1 MNKTLYDRMRSLK
14 TKEDT
19 ASKEELKEVI
29 KDIAE
34 AAEENFIKLKTE
46 IAKLKTD
53 QGSLKSKQLSQL
65 KKKLFPK
72 SRDAPT
78 AMNDK
83 YGNLITSDQALKS
96 LVLDAYTERLK
107 GNTIKAHLED
117 LEKDTNTLCEIRL
130 KTSKM
135 NKTEPWTMN
144 DLKEVLKQLGNNKS
158 RDPEGHANEL
168 FKESVAGT
176 DLLEAVLKIM
186 NLIKSK
192 QTYPHILQKCNITSI
207 HKNKSKKHI
216 ENYRGIFCVQILRS
230 ILDRLTYNDCYYTID
245 NNLTDGNVGGR
256 KERSVRDNIFVINAI
271 INSVTNGDCA
281 PIQVQIMDAEKC
293 FDKLWLQSCINA
305 VYDAGI
311 TNDHLNVL
319 YIENK
324 KAQIAV
330 KINGKISTRISVH
343 DVIMQGS
350 VWGSLKCTTVM
361 DQLNKTAISDKS
373 LLYNYKGD
381 TNIPVG
387 ILGMVDDTLAVAECG
402 NNSIK
407 KNAVVNSFI

>member
-1 MNKTLYDRMRSLK
+1 MKINKAKDTIEGYNVKNKECQAAFKKYTSETKMLSSTVNEHDDVDIVVNRFMKKLEGCIAINFRKNRIKPKTNREMNKTLYDIMRSIK

-34 AAEENFIKLKTE
+34 AAEDNFIKLKTE

-53 QGSLKSKQLSQL
+53 QASLKSKQLWQL
-65 KKKLFPK
+65 KKELCPK

-117 LEKDTNTLCEIRL
+117 LEKDTKTLCEIRL
-130 KTSKM
+130 ITSKT

-158 RDPEGHANEL
+158 RDPEGHANEI

-207 HKNKSKKHI
+207 H
-216 ENYRGIFCVQILRS
+216 
-230 ILDRLTYNDCYYTID
+230 
-245 NNLTDGNVGGR
+245 
-256 KERSVRDNIFVINAI
+256 
-271 INSVTNGDCA
+271 
-281 PIQVQIMDAEKC
+281 
-293 FDKLWLQSCINA
+293 
-305 VYDAGI
+305 
-311 TNDHLNVL
+311 
-319 YIENK
+319 
-324 KAQIAV
+324 
-330 KINGKISTRISVH
+330 
-343 DVIMQGS
+343 
-350 VWGSLKCTTVM
+350 
-361 DQLNKTAISDKS
+361 
-373 LLYNYKGD
+373 
-381 TNIPVG
+381 
-387 ILGMVDDTLAVAECG
+387 
-402 NNSIK
+402 IK
-407 KNAVVNSFI
+407 K